1 MNTAALRC
9 IFALMLVLG
18 CAADP
23 RSAPTPQEKEIKDG
37 GLGAAK
43 SRGAA
48 ALKSRRAEQRS
59 VPRYED
65 GLGATRPQKK
75 EKEPQTPTIFGV
87 KPPKDCPATRAAPK
101 GRKWWDVRHAQLKE
115 AASVSGGA
123 ELVFLGDSI
132 TDQWAQAGK
141 RVWRERYEARGAIN
155 LGIGGDCTQHVLW
168 RLQDGALEGLAPK
181 VVVVMIGTNNAWTD
195 PADEIAAGVIA
206 VVQEVQRRAPEA
218 KVLLLGIFPRG
229 ERLDDPQGALTQAA
243 NQRLAPLADGVR
255 VRYLD
260 LGEALAPG
268 GVVRR
273 EVMPDHLH
281 LSEAGYRRWAEAIE
295 PTLLEWLGR

>member
-1 MNTAALRC
+1 MKTAALRWLL
-9 IFALMLVLG
+9 ALMLVLG

-23 RSAPTPQEKEIKDG
+23 RPATTPQEQKTKDG
-37 GLGAAK
+37 GLGAN
-43 SRGAA
+43 
-48 ALKSRRAEQRS
+48 
-59 VPRYED
+59 
-65 GLGATRPQKK
+65 RPQEK
-75 EKEPQTPTIFGV
+75 EKEPPTPTIFGV
-87 KPPKDCPATRAAPK
+87 EPPKDCPATRPAPK

-115 AASVSGGA
+115 AASSSGGA

-141 RVWRERYEARGAIN
+141 RVWRQRYEARGAIN

-229 ERLDDPQGALTQAA
+229 EGSDDPQHALTQAA

-260 LGEALAPG
+260 LGSALAPG
-268 GVVRR
+268 GVVTPD
-273 EVMPDHLH
+273 VMPDYLH
-281 LSEAGYRRWAEAIE
+281 LSEAGYKRWAEAIE
-295 PTLLEWLGR
+295 PTLQEWLGP

>member
-1 MNTAALRC
+1 
-9 IFALMLVLG
+9 
-18 CAADP
+18 
-23 RSAPTPQEKEIKDG
+23 
-37 GLGAAK
+37 
-43 SRGAA
+43 
-48 ALKSRRAEQRS
+48 
-59 VPRYED
+59 
-65 GLGATRPQKK
+65 
-75 EKEPQTPTIFGV
+75 
-87 KPPKDCPATRAAPK
+87 
-101 GRKWWDVRHAQLKE
+101 VRHAQLKE
-115 AASVSGGA
+115 AASSSGGA

-141 RVWRERYEARGAIN
+141 RVWRQRYEARGAIN

-229 ERLDDPQGALTQAA
+229 ETSDDPQGALTQAA
-243 NQRLAPLADGVR
+243 NQQIAPLADGVR

-260 LGEALAPG
+260 LGSVLAPG
-268 GVVRR
+268 GVVRP
-273 EVMPDHLH
+273 EVMPDYLH